1 MREQLIYLSRDD
13 VKELLPEPLEMVT
26 ALESIFRSRA
36 NGQAHGKS
44 KIGLYT
50 NEGNFFFGL
59 MACSE
64 DLGYAICHNSMGT
77 PPETTSQGHHHI
89 QSIEILSDLKS
100 AQPIALLDA
109 HWLTTW
115 LPACV
120 TAVAAKSL
128 ANKGS
133 KVVGFIAS
141 GATARA
147 SLSALCAVF
156 QIEEVVAYD
165 SNRKSAESFINE
177 AKIQGLI
184 ARCSSSPQEV
194 VMNSDI
200 VVTSVPN
207 YPSLK
212 PFLKPD
218 WVRPGTFVSMID
230 LARSWEHGIEKF
242 ERIATDD
249 HDQVN
254 STFRDGRLKF
264 GGPYDSDLTELVSG
278 IKPGRNNQNQRSAII
293 HPGHAIGILALAA
306 LVYERAHNAKKG
318 LEIRR

>member
-1 MREQLIYLSRDD
+1 MGEKIIYLSRDD
-13 VKELLPEPLEMVT
+13 VKELLPEPLVMVT

-36 NGQAHGKS
+36 NGQANGKS

-77 PPETTSQGHHHI
+77 PPDTMNQGYHHI
-89 QSIEILSDLKS
+89 QSIEILSDLRS

-120 TAVAAKSL
+120 TAVAAKNL
-128 ANKGS
+128 ANTSS
-133 KVVGFIAS
+133 KIVGFIAS
-141 GATARA
+141 GATAQA
-147 SLSALCAVF
+147 SLSALCSIF
-156 QIEEVVAYD
+156 QIEEVIAYD
-165 SNRKSAESFINE
+165 SNSKSAEYFINE
-177 AKIQGLI
+177 AKMKGLI

-212 PFLKPD
+212 PFLNPD
-218 WVRPGTFVSMID
+218 WVKPGTFVSMID
-230 LARSWEHGIEKF
+230 LARSWDSGIEKF

-249 HDQVN
+249 HDQVD
-254 STFRDGRLKF
+254 SAFRDGRLKF

-278 IKPGRNNQNQRSAII
+278 LKPGRENQNQRSAII

-306 LVYERAHNAKKG
+306 LVYERAQNTKQG

>member
-1 MREQLIYLSRDD
+1 
-13 VKELLPEPLEMVT
+13 MVT
-26 ALESIFRSRA
+26 ALEASYRSRA
-36 NGQAHGKS
+36 IGQANDKS

-50 NEGNFFFGL
+50 KEGNFFFGL

-115 LPACV
+115 LPACM

-128 ANKGS
+128 ANTDS
-133 KVVGFIAS
+133 KAAGFVAS

-156 QIEEVVAYD
+156 QIEEVIAYD
-165 SNRKSAESFINE
+165 SNKKSAENFIDE
-177 AKIQGLI
+177 AKIQGLT
-184 ARCSSSPQEV
+184 ARCSSPQEV

-212 PFLKPD
+212 PFLKPA
-218 WVRPGTFVSMID
+218 WVKPGTFVSMID

-278 IKPGRNNQNQRSAII
+278 MKLGRDNQYQRSAII
-293 HPGHAIGILALAA
+293 HPGHAIGILALAT
-306 LVYERAHNAKKG
+306 LVYERAHNTKKG
-318 LEIRR
+318 LKIRR